1 MIRTFLTLLTKDP
14 RSGPIQGTWR
24 GDFGEGG
31 PSNGSSFT
39 LLGDLGTSSYSVLCS
54 SELHCTSEIALSA
67 TGEGIMSFTYLLH
80 IQEAGKERKEY
91 REIILIALSFI
102 KLYTDREMSFILHM
116 HVLYQW
122 STHATLKGFSGLLEQ
137 ILFLILIMVSII
149 RCHQQ

>member
-80 IQEAGKERKEY
+80 IQVAGKERKEY
-91 REIILIALSFI
+91 NQRNYLNSFVVHQTLHWSRNEFHI
-102 KLYTDREMSFILHM
+102 TYACLVSVIYTCNS
-116 HVLYQW
+116 
-122 STHATLKGFSGLLEQ
+122 
-137 ILFLILIMVSII
+137 
-149 RCHQQ
+149 

>member
-80 IQEAGKERKEY
+80 IQVAGKERKEY
-91 REIILIALSFI
+91 NQRNYFNSFVI
-102 KLYTDREMSFILHM
+102 PN
-116 HVLYQW
+116 
-122 STHATLKGFSGLLEQ
+122 STQHWLRNEFHITYACL
-137 ILFLILIMVSII
+137 VSVIY
-149 RCHQQ
+149 RCNS